1 MGSSM
6 NSRQLYE
13 QLNQVN
19 FIGLLAETFSILVP
33 NEETLMA
40 HLNKTEPNFNQQL
53 VDIYKQ
59 QLGSGDADQDN

>member
-1 MGSSM
+1 M

-40 HLNKTEPNFNQQL
+40 HLNKTEPNFHQHL
-53 VDIYKQ
+53 LDIYKK
-59 QLGSGDADQDN
+59 QLGSGEVDQED

>member
-1 MGSSM
+1 M